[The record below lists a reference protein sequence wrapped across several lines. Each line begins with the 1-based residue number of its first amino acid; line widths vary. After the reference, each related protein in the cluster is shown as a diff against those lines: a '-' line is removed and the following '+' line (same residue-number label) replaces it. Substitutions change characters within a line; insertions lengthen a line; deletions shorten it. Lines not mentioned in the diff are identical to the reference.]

1 MYAYLHILH
10 IFNARIAIRKDAGMM
25 KGYMFIIDFL
35 QIVSAESE
43 MRIKKNQKLLLSL
56 LDACKR
62 GDDELIQLINTSYDD
77 VTSSDFLV
85 HLDCE
90 IENQNSNSV
99 TENMLVTLKLLLI
112 EEVGK
117 RKGDDILMLSKLAAE
132 DDDDVLDEKTREYFK
147 KYDVLGKQL
156 FLQTFLILKSDMK
169 KRYACILIHFS
180 SYDTHLLHSYSVL

>member
-1 MYAYLHILH
+1 MYTYLHILH
-10 IFNARIAIRKDAGMM
+10 IFIIRKAIRKDEGMM

-56 LDACKR
+56 LDACKK
-62 GDDELIQLINTSYDD
+62 GDDELIQLIDTSYDD
-77 VTSSDFLV
+77 VTSGDFLL

-90 IENQNSNSV
+90 IENQNSNSA
-99 TENMLVTLKLLLI
+99 TENLLVTLKLLLI

-117 RKGDDILMLSKLAAE
+117 RKGEDILMLSKLAAE
-132 DDDDVLDEKTREYFK
+132 DDNDVLDKKTRDYFK

-169 KRYACILIHFS
+169 KRYACICAYFFLQ
-180 SYDTHLLHSYSVL
+180 